1 MRSVYIHSQA
11 SSVLETC
18 RKACEAADFGYEPV
32 DGEWNGEPVGTL
44 VLDLSPADESWDGIA
59 EHLNGLARAQ
69 RRVRLI
75 TLGEGTLP
83 ASLVEQIELFDP
95 KHVDIS
101 EFTVE
106 RARELIEDS
115 DHRGKVFPE
124 CRTVESASVEV
135 TTYDEVLFE
144 VYEQVRRI
152 AVHDVT
158 LLVIGETGTGK
169 TTLARL
175 IHDNSPRHDGPF
187 RTVACG
193 TLPPDIIESELF
205 GHVRGAFTGADR
217 RKEGRFASASGGT
230 LLLDE
235 VDVLGNKQQAM
246 LLRVIETGEYEPVG
260 STETLVS
267 DARLIVASNVEL
279 EALAEEDKFRADLY
293 YRLNVLEV
301 RLPPLR
307 ERKIDLVPLAMKF
320 IREASAERGIKV
332 DRIQTEFLDHV
343 RRYPWP
349 GNLRELKNHVQRA
362 VLFSDGGVVSIDGLS
377 PKILS
382 WREESSKRRRRD
394 SDSLAERVADTE
406 RELVEQALRENGH
419 KRVATAKALGIS
431 RVGLYKKMKRLG
443 LLDTSTAASD

>member
-1 MRSVYIHSQA
+1 MRNVFLCSGPGP
-11 SSVLETC
+11 VLETFS
-18 RKACEAADFGYEPV
+18 RACEESGQHHVPIES
-32 DGEWNGEPVGTL
+32 GLNGQDVVTV
-44 VLDLSPADESWDGIA
+44 VLDATCDSTSAARFGDFFAALRSSRKRV
-59 EHLNGLARAQ
+59 HL
-69 RRVRLI
+69 V
-75 TLGEGTLP
+75 TVGEGTLP
-83 ASLVEQIELFDP
+83 ANLVEPIELFDP
-95 KHVDIS
+95 LHLDIA
-101 EFTVE
+101 ELTVE
-106 RARELIEDS
+106 TARASLEETR
-115 DHRGKVFPE
+115 RGTVFPAYRE
-124 CRTVESASVEV
+124 VRSQTVDVA
-135 TTYDEVLFE
+135 TYDRRLFD
-144 VYEQVRRI
+144 VYEQVCRI

-158 LLVIGETGTGK
+158 LLIIGETGTGK

-175 IHDNSPRHDGPF
+175 IHDESPRHEGPF

-260 STETLVS
+260 SSETLHS
-267 DARLIVASNVEL
+267 NARLIVASNVEL
-279 EALAEEDKFRADLY
+279 EKLTESDKFRSDLY

-307 ERKIDLVPLAMKF
+307 ERTCDLVPLTMSFVRQAS
-320 IREASAERGIKV
+320 RERNVPV
-332 DRIQTEFLDHV
+332 DQVEIEFLDHV

-362 VLFSDGGVVSIDGLS
+362 VLFSDDGVVTADGLS
-377 PKILS
+377 PKILN
-382 WREESSKRRRRD
+382 WREPIESESSD
-394 SDSLAERVADTE
+394 LAAQVADAE
-406 RELVEQALRENGH
+406 RELVEEALRRNGF
-419 KRVATAKALGIS
+419 KRTATAKALGIS

-443 LLDTSTAASD
+443 LLTPATAD